1 MKNKYSLFTAK
12 IYFYFFVICLIF
24 FTGCSKE
31 FLNQTKTTDLTEENT
46 FSDSA
51 RSIDFLTQ
59 IYSNIDFSFNPARFN
74 GLAGLESACDE
85 AEGPTA
91 NTLTTYNQFATG
103 SVSAYSISNDAW
115 SISYSNI
122 RAVNQFITHLSTIP
136 YNSDLK
142 KRTKAEAIFL
152 RAWYYS
158 ILLKHYGGVP
168 LIGDSVYSVSSGFNS
183 TRNTYED
190 CVNYILKECD
200 GAINDLPSSYTGG
213 DFGRVTKAAAMSL
226 KARVLLYAAS
236 PLFNG
241 GAIAQAEPL
250 KSITSYPAA
259 DIARWK
265 KAADA
270 AKEVID
276 LSSFH
281 LYEDNITKPGFG
293 FYQVFQLRKNSE
305 FIFQRM
311 KDVSSSYHDL
321 ELLWRPPSRGGGSNT
336 GGSPYHN
343 LVDAF
348 QMSNGKDIT
357 DVTSGFIADAPY
369 NNRDPRM
376 NYTIVCNGAP
386 MFFVNSN
393 PKPVYTYVGEPTG
406 DGLGQGTPTGYYVNK
421 MCNDD
426 VVPNWF
432 NTTQRCYPL
441 IRYAEIL
448 LIYAEAINEFSGPSQ
463 EVYEAV
469 ESIRKRAG
477 LNPYSLTVGLS
488 KSEMRS
494 VIQHERQVEFAFEEQ
509 RFWDVRRWKIALL
522 TDNQPMSGINIV
534 PVGSNKFSY
543 SSFNVRSHIFRESM
557 YLWPIPQTETAKSL
571 DLLQNPGY

>member
-1 MKNKYSLFTAK
+1 MKNKYSFFTAK
-12 IYFYFFVICLIF
+12 IYFYFFVICIIYL
-24 FTGCSKE
+24 TACSKE

-74 GLAGLESACDE
+74 GLAGLEAACDE
-85 AEGPTA
+85 AEGPMA

-122 RAVNQFITHLSTIP
+122 RAVNQFIKHLSTIP

-142 KRTKAEAIFL
+142 MRTKAEAIFL

-158 ILLKHYGGVP
+158 ILLKHYGGIP
-168 LIGDSVYSVSSGFNS
+168 LIGDTVYSVSSGFNS
-183 TRNTYED
+183 KRNTYEE

-200 GAINDLPSSYTGG
+200 VAISNLPLSYTGG

-226 KARVLLYAAS
+226 KARVLLFAAS

-250 KSITSYPAA
+250 KSITSYPTPNI
-259 DIARWK
+259 DRWK

-276 LSSFH
+276 LSNYH
-281 LYEDNITKPGFG
+281 LYEDNLTKPGFG

-311 KDVSSSYHDL
+311 KDVSNSYHDL
-321 ELLWRPPSRGGGSNT
+321 ELLWRPPSRGGASNS
-336 GGSPYHN
+336 GASPYNN

-348 QMSNGKDIT
+348 QMSNGKNISDL
-357 DVTSGFIADAPY
+357 TSGYNKDNPY
-369 NNRDPRM
+369 YNRDPRM
-376 NYTIVCNGAP
+376 NYTIVSNGAT
-386 MFFVNSN
+386 MFFVNAS
-393 PKPVYTYVGEPTG
+393 PKPVYTFVGEPTG

-441 IRYAEIL
+441 IRYAEIV
-448 LIYAEAINEFSGPSQ
+448 LIYAEALNEFSGPSQ
-463 EVYEAV
+463 EVYQAV

-477 LNPYSLTVGLS
+477 LNPYSLIAGLS

-509 RFWDVRRWKIALL
+509 RFWDVRRWKIANQ
-522 TDNQPMSGINIV
+522 TDNQSMTGINIASL
-534 PVGSNKFSY
+534 GANQFSY
-543 SSFNVRSHIFRESM
+543 SIFNVRSHIFRESM
-557 YLWPIPQTETAKSL
+557 YLWPIPQTETAKSV